1 MLTEQPKVCS
11 TTNEWDAKRICWGKM
26 LWSFIFVIF
35 LPSLICV
42 ATSAQTCTH
51 FFLDV
56 DNQIIMKPHY
66 HITKTCKTSSSEE
79 FIFRETGTRKK
90 VQWKRYYHVWVFRV
104 HCTVMSTDKT
114 RTQASLQSERPYRVS
129 LLQSMCSVLEE
140 YDFHGGSVHLSM
152 SHAGAEEGVRT
163 THWETWCIHSKQLF
177 LVYTKWLLKLIGLYP
192 LIMISTYSLD

>member
-1 MLTEQPKVCS
+1 M
-11 TTNEWDAKRICWGKM
+11 NEMQKEYVGEKCYG
-26 LWSFIFVIF
+26 LLYLFFFFLLSFAI
-35 LPSLICV
+35 
-42 ATSAQTCTH
+42 SAQTCTL

-56 DNQIIMKPHY
+56 DNQIIKKPRY

-90 VQWKRYYHVWVFRV
+90 VQWKIYHHVWVFRV
-104 HCTVMSTDKT
+104 HCTVMRTDKT

-140 YDFHGGSVHLSM
+140 YDFRGGSVHLSM

-177 LVYTKWLLKLIGLYP
+177 LVYTKWLLKLISLHP